1 MFKWKSTLK
10 LNAQYI
16 LDEEKFRKNLL
27 WIKMCFLTYFG
38 DTDVRI
44 ILFMVYEFDCVVS
57 TILEYACEWNYEVWL
72 ICWLTSEHL
81 SAMYGFR
88 MNN

>member
-1 MFKWKSTLK
+1 
-10 LNAQYI
+10 
-16 LDEEKFRKNLL
+16 
-27 WIKMCFLTYFG
+27 
-38 DTDVRI
+38 
-44 ILFMVYEFDCVVS
+44 MVYEFDCVVS
-57 TILEYACEWNYEVWL
+57 TILEHACEWNYEVWL